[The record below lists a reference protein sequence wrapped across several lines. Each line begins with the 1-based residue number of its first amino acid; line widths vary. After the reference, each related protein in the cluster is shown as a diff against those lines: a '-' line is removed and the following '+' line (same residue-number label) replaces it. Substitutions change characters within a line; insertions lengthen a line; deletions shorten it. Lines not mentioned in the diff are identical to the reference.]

1 MKRFFLIC
9 IITAICACNILAQTS
24 VNRNYL
30 YNRGYKADVQASA
43 LFEDNHTLTSLTSSH
58 GFAFGNGLYLGGGI
72 GVTYSPINKLNVSH
86 QIIIPIFAEIKYS
99 FLRNSIVS
107 PFVDLIAGGAY
118 NYSSYGTGYV
128 LKPSIGLDVWKF
140 SASVGYGRYPINYAT
155 VEGKLNGENAI
166 IGDRE
171 INTGIFIAIAY
182 YFR

>member
-1 MKRFFLIC
+1 M
-9 IITAICACNILAQTS
+9 
-24 VNRNYL
+24 
-30 YNRGYKADVQASA
+30 
-43 LFEDNHTLTSLTSSH
+43 
-58 GFAFGNGLYLGGGI
+58 
-72 GVTYSPINKLNVSH
+72 SH

-118 NYSSYGTGYV
+118 NHSSYGTGYV

-155 VEGKLNGENAI
+155 VEGKLNGKNAI

-182 YFR
+182 NFR

>member
-155 VEGKLNGENAI
+155 VEGKLNGKNAI
-166 IGDRE
+166 IGDQE
-171 INTGIFIAIAY
+171 TNTGIFIAIAY
-182 YFR
+182 NFR